1 MCSKI
6 SIILY
11 MTANWQSTFIKY
23 IKVCMPQKDFS
34 VDGKKFHSKELL
46 FSLQYVSQAGINLI
60 NMRKPLANS
69 YNYITTE

>member
-1 MCSKI
+1 MFKNINYIIYDGKLAIYFYKI
-6 SIILY
+6 YQGLHA
-11 MTANWQSTFIKY
+11 TER
-23 IKVCMPQKDFS
+23 FS